1 MTRLLTELNE
11 HIGLQTVS
19 VSKDSLVS
27 DPSVSAYSAWGA
39 LLADATVTAEAR
51 NEAP

>member
-11 HIGLQTVS
+11 HIQTVS